1 MKKIITLLVTIVMC
15 INLVACGG
23 IDTQPAID
31 SYNTLTE
38 NYNQFVDLVNVAI
51 DDVDPADIDF
61 MNQLATSLDEYGT
74 KLSDGTEFTQEEVDE
89 MVEMFD
95 ELNDVVV
102 DAINNWG

>member
-38 NYNQFVDLVNVAI
+38 NYNQFVDLVNAAI